1 MLKPKRVWRNYMRD
15 FCRNYIL
22 EVVQEVYILSQF
34 YHHRILDVSLLIRE
48 GIDFFYHIYFW
59 RMLFYIRLLV
69 LHLYQ
74 EFLQYN
80 ELHHHQK

>member
-59 RMLFYIRLLV
+59 QMLFYIRLLV

-74 EFLQYN
+74 GFLQYN